1 MKIKELLEDNREL
14 DTLIKVINQVCPKNF
29 KALIEGRAP
38 VLYRGT
44 SQKAEAKVG
53 NLLYFV
59 SPARSNP
66 RESKTHSNVFI
77 SFATFSPLWKGV
89 PRRSYSSSAS
99 TSLEIASDFGGA
111 AHLIIPSDSVKS
123 FACMDT
129 DFNEFDYGDIDLL
142 NLSGQISVIKSKAL
156 RFYKSPDEVNKYK
169 SFADIIKDNMQVF
182 SNTSALLTLDDIQK
196 LSDAIESIKKYFK
209 DQPRSAEFYGSIDY
223 IKDMAE
229 STLSDVSLMQWLEE
243 NVNPDKMGIQ
253 VSTTYAGLSRIA
265 LTPQSE
271 VWFEGEY
278 LALRFFSSTR
288 YANEI
293 PDLLKDK
300 LKGLT

>member
-1 MKIKELLEDNREL
+1 
-14 DTLIKVINQVCPKNF
+14 
-29 KALIEGRAP
+29 
-38 VLYRGT
+38 
-44 SQKAEAKVG
+44 
-53 NLLYFV
+53 
-59 SPARSNP
+59 
-66 RESKTHSNVFI
+66 
-77 SFATFSPLWKGV
+77 
-89 PRRSYSSSAS
+89 
-99 TSLEIASDFGGA
+99 
-111 AHLIIPSDSVKS
+111 
-123 FACMDT
+123 
-129 DFNEFDYGDIDLL
+129 
-142 NLSGQISVIKSKAL
+142 
-156 RFYKSPDEVNKYK
+156 
-169 SFADIIKDNMQVF
+169 MQVF